1 MTEPYE
7 SSEYDV
13 VSIKLH
19 PGMLSILCAIVP
31 LAFGYYATSVPFMV
45 PARWRYRVYIG
56 APVVALAAA
65 LVGLALGIYATRR
78 PETRSLGRL
87 GVVVNATA
95 LVLEGLYVY
104 VLNWIF
110 TR

>member
-1 MTEPYE
+1 MMKGEEP
-7 SSEYDV
+7 SEYDV
-13 VSIKLH
+13 VSLKLH
-19 PGMLSILCAIVP
+19 PGLLSILCAIVP
-31 LAFGYYATSVPFMV
+31 LAFGYYAASVPFMF
-45 PARWRYRVYIG
+45 PARWRYRVYVG
-56 APVVALAAA
+56 APVLALAVAA
-65 LVGLALGIYATRR
+65 LGLLLGLSASRR
-78 PETRSLGRL
+78 PETRGLGRL